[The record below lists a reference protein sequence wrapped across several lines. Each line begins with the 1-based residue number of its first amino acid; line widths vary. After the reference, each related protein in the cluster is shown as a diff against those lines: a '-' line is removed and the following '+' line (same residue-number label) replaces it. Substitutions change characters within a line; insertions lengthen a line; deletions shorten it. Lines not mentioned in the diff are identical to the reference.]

1 MEAALNIEQDAGL
14 TRGDLIV
21 RAEAVKE
28 MLETDGW
35 QVFAEAITAQSRQI
49 HMGLL
54 NGGPYDQVG
63 KYERQ
68 IGEMRGLGL
77 EVDVAQAIIDMGE
90 AAGAEA
96 HLEEG

>member
-1 MEAALNIEQDAGL
+1 MEASLNIEQDGGF

-35 QVFAEAITAQSRQI
+35 QVFAEAITDQSRQI

-68 IGEMRGLGL
+68 RCGMRGLGL
-77 EVDVAQAIIDMGE
+77 GVDGAQRSIDR
-90 AAGAEA
+90 GAEA
-96 HLEEG
+96 DADARMEE

>member
-1 MEAALNIEQDAGL
+1 MEAALNIEQDGEF

-35 QVFAEAITAQSRQI
+35 QVFAEAITDQSRQI

-77 EVDVAQAIIDMGE
+77 VVDVAQSIIDR
-90 AAGAEA
+90 GAEA
-96 HLEEG
+96 EAEARMEE